1 MKTLKEYLNSY
12 DDYDDELIINKC
24 VSINQFTKDL
34 FSMQKQ
40 SSYANS
46 SETINVSNKPKGLIT
61 LKEFFDPK
69 NEGDFE
75 GQVEEWV
82 NDFDKLIKKYGNWVI
97 QDEDEDIADDS
108 TYNYEA
114 PMETDIRLRQVT
126 IVNNDDSNPAF
137 ESKDLVFFAVTTA
150 LSYRGQGSNYVV
162 AIFDN
167 DLNDHY
173 MAQAF
178 MNASFDVAE
187 GTCEYQG
194 KTYEFNLE
202 ARPNCDTLLLETSH
216 TPTSA
221 DDEQYDVVCDATDA
235 DSIQDAI
242 ANAFNVDAK
251 QLKLTELNYICNR
264 IG

>member
-12 DDYDDELIINKC
+12 DDYDDELILNKC

-34 FSMQKQ
+34 SSMQKQ
-40 SSYANS
+40 SSYANP
-46 SETINVSNKPKGLIT
+46 SETINVNNKPKGLIT

-82 NDFDKLIKKYGNWVI
+82 NDFDELIGKYGNWVI

-114 PMETDIRLRQVT
+114 PMETDIRLRRVT

-137 ESKDLVFFAVTTA
+137 ESKDLVFFAVTTS
-150 LSYRGQGSNYVV
+150 LSYCGQGSNYVV

-173 MAQAF
+173 MVQTF
-178 MNASFDVAE
+178 MNAGFDVAE

-202 ARPNCDTLLLETSH
+202 ARPNCDTLLLETSN
-216 TPTSA
+216 TPTSV

-251 QLKLTELNYICNR
+251 HLKLTELNYICNR

>member
-12 DDYDDELIINKC
+12 DDYDDELILNKC
-24 VSINQFTKDL
+24 VSMNQFTKDL
-34 FSMQKQ
+34 TSMQKQ
-40 SSYANS
+40 SSYANP
-46 SETINVSNKPKGLIT
+46 SETINVNNKPKGLIT

-82 NDFDKLIKKYGNWVI
+82 NDFDELIEKYGNWVI
-97 QDEDEDIADDS
+97 QDEDEDIVDDS

-126 IVNNDDSNPAF
+126 IVNNDDSNSAL

-150 LSYRGQGSNYVV
+150 LSFCGQGSNYVV

-173 MAQAF
+173 MVQAF

-216 TPTSA
+216 TPTSV
-221 DDEQYDVVCDATDA
+221 DDDQYDVVCDVTDA